1 MVNTLVPLK
10 NWLNLVT
17 TKPFILITTR
27 DSDGNV
33 NGMPARIFTP
43 ISYWP
48 PMIMI
53 GIAPF
58 EDTYINI
65 RDTEEFVINIPG
77 AELLK
82 KIWVMAQ

>member
-1 MVNTLVPLK
+1 
-10 NWLNLVT
+10 
-17 TKPFILITTR
+17 
-27 DSDGNV
+27 
-33 NGMPARIFTP
+33 
-43 ISYWP
+43 
-48 PMIMI
+48 MIMI